1 MIVNRAKE
9 FLCSKLTEKM
19 MNQSS
24 EKCETTKTDS
34 NFPPSLQSSWKNE
47 FVVRIK
53 RKRKK
58 HSMSHT
64 SSTESGIIM
73 RNTNPLNDRSA
84 AEENNGANNGIR
96 KYYLCGRHLNAKTM
110 SEYGKNIFSL
120 LLIIAIFNTQI
131 TYQRPVHNNVEEGS
145 LTSAMVSYCIY
156 VFLYFS
162 TFHNL

>member
-1 MIVNRAKE
+1 MILYRVNE
-9 FLCSKLTEKM
+9 YSCSTLKEKM

-58 HSMSHT
+58 QSMSHT

-96 KYYLCGRHLNAKTM
+96 RSYLCGRHLNAKTM
-110 SEYGKNIFSL
+110 SEYGKNIISL

-145 LTSAMVSYCIY
+145 LTSAMVSYHVDI
-156 VFLYFS
+156 FLS
-162 TFHNL
+162 I